1 MNILFFLTPKSEV
14 AYLYDTDSLGQ
25 ALKKMESH
33 RYSAIPI
40 IARESGRYVGTLTEG
55 DLLWNIRDNENLP
68 LQSAEKL
75 SIMEI
80 ERNRDNEPVEAD
92 ADMEDLINKAVN
104 QNFVP
109 VVDGDQCFIGII
121 KRKDIILYLSSR
133 LASAKAAL
141 EEKNHK
147 KELETCIIS

>member
-55 DLLWNIRDNENLP
+55 DLLWNIKGNENLS
-68 LQSAEKL
+68 LQGAEKL

-147 KELETCIIS
+147 KELETCIIN

>member
-14 AYLYDTDSLGQ
+14 AYLHDTDSLGQ

-55 DLLWNIRDNENLP
+55 DLLWNIKDNENLS
-68 LQSAEKL
+68 LQGAEKL

-80 ERNRDNEPVEAD
+80 VRNRDNEPVEAD

-121 KRKDIILYLSSR
+121 KRKDIILYLCSR

-141 EEKNHK
+141 EEKNHE

>member
-14 AYLYDTDSLGQ
+14 AYLYDTDSLLI

-40 IARESGRYVGTLTEG
+40 IARDSGKYVGTLTEG
-55 DLLWNIRDNENLP
+55 DLLWNIKDNENMT
-68 LQSAEKL
+68 LQNAGKL
-75 SIMEI
+75 SVMEI
-80 ERNRDNEPVEAD
+80 ERNRDNEPVEAE

-121 KRKDIILYLSSR
+121 KRKDIILYLCSR
-133 LASAKAAL
+133 LAAAKAAL
-141 EEKNHK
+141 QQKDNEREA
-147 KELETCIIS
+147 ERCIIN

>member
-1 MNILFFLTPKSEV
+1 MNSLFFLTPKSEV
-14 AYLYDTDSLGQ
+14 AFLYDTDSLGQ

-40 IARESGRYVGTLTEG
+40 IARDSGRYVGTLTEG
-55 DLLWNIRDNENLP
+55 DLLWKLKDSKNLSF
-68 LQSAEKL
+68 QGAEKL
-75 SIMEI
+75 SVMEI

-109 VVDGDQCFIGII
+109 VIDGDQCFIGLI

-133 LASAKAAL
+133 LAAAKAAMS
-141 EEKNHK
+141 ERKRA
-147 KELETCIIS
+147 KEAETCIIS

>member
-40 IARESGRYVGTLTEG
+40 IAKESGRYVGTLTEG
-55 DLLWNIRDNENLP
+55 DLLWNIKGNENLS
-68 LQSAEKL
+68 LQGAEKL

-121 KRKDIILYLSSR
+121 KRKDIILYLGSR

-147 KELETCIIS
+147 KELETCIIN

>member
-1 MNILFFLTPKSEV
+1 MNILFFLTPKREV

-40 IARESGRYVGTLTEG
+40 IARESGKYVGTLTEG
-55 DLLWNIRDNENLP
+55 DLLWNIKDNKNLS
-68 LQSAEKL
+68 LKGAEKL
-75 SIMEI
+75 SVMEI

-92 ADMEDLINKAVN
+92 ADMEDLINKSVN

-121 KRKDIILYLSSR
+121 KRKDIILYLSSK
-133 LASAKAAL
+133 LVAAKAAL
-141 EEKNHK
+141 AEKNNER
-147 KELETCIIS
+147 ELEKCIIN

>member
-14 AYLYDTDSLGQ
+14 SYLYDTDSVGQ
-25 ALKKMESH
+25 ALRKMESH

-40 IARESGRYVGTLTEG
+40 IARDSGRYIGTLTEG
-55 DLLWNIRDNENLP
+55 DLLWNIKENKNLS
-68 LQSAEKL
+68 LRGAEKL
-75 SIMEI
+75 SLMEI
-80 ERNRDNEPVEAD
+80 RRNRDNEPVEAD

-109 VVDGDQCFIGII
+109 VIDGDQCFIGLI

-133 LASAKAAL
+133 LAAAKAAL
-141 EEKNHK
+141 AQKEREK
-147 KELETCIIS
+147 EAEQCIIS

>member
-14 AYLYDTDSLGQ
+14 AYLYDTDSFEQ
-25 ALKKMESH
+25 ALKKMKSH

-40 IARESGRYVGTLTEG
+40 IAKKNGRYVGTLTEG
-55 DLLWNIRDNENLP
+55 DLLWSIRENENLIRKGM
-68 LQSAEKL
+68 EKL
-75 SIMEI
+75 SVMEI
-80 ERNRDNEPVEAD
+80 ERHRDNEPVEAD

-121 KRKDIILYLSSR
+121 KRKDIILYLASR
-133 LASAKAAL
+133 LADAKEAL
-141 EEKNHK
+141 EGKKGE

>member
-14 AYLYDTDSLGQ
+14 AYLYDTDSLGH

-40 IARESGRYVGTLTEG
+40 IAKESGRYVGTLTEG
-55 DLLWNIRDNENLP
+55 DLLWNIKGNENLS
-68 LQSAEKL
+68 LQGAEKL

-121 KRKDIILYLSSR
+121 KRKDIILYLGSR

>member
-14 AYLYDTDSLGQ
+14 AYLYDTDSVGQ

-55 DLLWNIRDNENLP
+55 DLLWNIKENKILS
-68 LQSAEKL
+68 LQGAEKL
-75 SIMEI
+75 SLMEI
-80 ERNRDNEPVEAD
+80 KRNRDNEPVEAD

-109 VVDGDQCFIGII
+109 VVDCDQCFIGLI

-133 LASAKAAL
+133 LTAAKNAL
-141 EEKNHK
+141 VEKERE
-147 KELETCIIS
+147 KEAEQCIIS

>member
-14 AYLYDTDSLGQ
+14 AFLYDTDSLGQ

-40 IARESGRYVGTLTEG
+40 IARDSGRYVGTLTEG
-55 DLLWNIRDNENLP
+55 DLLWKLKDSKNLSF
-68 LQSAEKL
+68 QGAEKL
-75 SIMEI
+75 SVMEI

-109 VVDGDQCFIGII
+109 VIDGDQCFIGLI

-133 LASAKAAL
+133 LAAAKAAMS
-141 EEKNHK
+141 ERQRA
-147 KELETCIIS
+147 KEAETCIIS

>member
-14 AYLYDTDSLGQ
+14 AYLYDTDSLEQ

-147 KELETCIIS
+147 KELETCIIN

>member
-147 KELETCIIS
+147 KELETCIIN

>member
-14 AYLYDTDSLGQ
+14 AFLYDTDSLGQ

-40 IARESGRYVGTLTEG
+40 IARDSGRYVGTLTEG
-55 DLLWNIRDNENLP
+55 DLLWKLKDSKNLSF
-68 LQSAEKL
+68 QGAEKL
-75 SIMEI
+75 SVMEI

-92 ADMEDLINKAVN
+92 ADMEDLIN
-104 QNFVP
+104 
-109 VVDGDQCFIGII
+109 FIGLI

-133 LASAKAAL
+133 LAAAKAAMS
-141 EEKNHK
+141 ERKRA
-147 KELETCIIS
+147 KEAETCIIS